1 MLAKLYE
8 ADCFNYA
15 KFIIDN
21 QKKLGLNSDE
31 AIILINI
38 LDGYKTSKFLS
49 RDVILAKTG
58 LTKAKVDKS
67 LNSLLERSYFQFY
80 VSNKDDGI
88 TETISLDGFFI
99 KASLILE
106 NKFVN
111 FEDELSR
118 VNDYLNNIFNRLLT
132 ASEMDIV
139 QSLVLDDRKMLSDFE
154 NAYEKV
160 KYKKVVT
167 FKMLVQALALPEAKP
182 NNVPP
187 AVSDFFSKIK

>member
-1 MLAKLYE
+1 MLDKLYE

-49 RDVILAKTG
+49 RDIIIQKTG
-58 LTKAKVDKS
+58 LTKAKIDKS
-67 LNSLLERSYFQFY
+67 LNSLLERSFFNFH
-80 VSNKDDGI
+80 VSNDDDGI

-99 KASLILE
+99 KASLILD

-111 FEDELSR
+111 LEDELTR
-118 VNDYLNNIFNRLLT
+118 VNDYLTNVFNRLLT
-132 ASEMDIV
+132 ANEMDIV
-139 QSLVLDDRKMLSDFE
+139 QSLVLEDRKMLSDFE
-154 NAYEKV
+154 AAVEKL
-160 KYKKVVT
+160 KNRKT
-167 FKMLVQALALPEAKP
+167 INIKMIAQALALPDTKP
-182 NNVPP
+182 TNVPQ
-187 AVSDFFSKIK
+187 AVSDFFNKIK

>member
-1 MLAKLYE
+1 MLNKLYE

-31 AIILINI
+31 AMILINI

-49 RDVILAKTG
+49 RDVLLAKTG
-58 LTKAKVDKS
+58 LTKSKIDKS
-67 LNSLLERSYFQFY
+67 LNSLLERSFFSFY
-80 VSNKDDGI
+80 VSNKDGSI
-88 TETISLDGFFI
+88 QETITLDGFFI

-106 NKFVN
+106 NKGVN
-111 FEDELSR
+111 LEDELSR
-118 VNDYLNNIFNRLLT
+118 VNEFLTNTFNRILT
-132 ASEMDIV
+132 SNEMEIV

-154 NAYEKV
+154 NAYERIKNRKV
-160 KYKKVVT
+160 INI
-167 FKMLVQALALPEAKP
+167 KMIAQALAMPEAKP
-182 NNVPP
+182 NNVPA